1 MIDALN
7 LVWII
12 PAVAAVSFYFGA
24 ALTSGNDPP
33 AEEEPDVCKHCMCIH
48 CPYNPSL
55 IYNENT

>member
-1 MIDALN
+1 MIDAWN

-33 AEEEPDVCKHCMCIH
+33 AEEEPDVCKQCMCKR
-48 CPYNPSL
+48 CPYVNK
-55 IYNENT
+55 IT